1 LFGFFIPR
9 MGEDKAMSSNTP
21 ASATPDVPPTPPK
34 APPPPPP
41 VGPISGSAEPAV
53 KFTRAGALWTAL
65 FVGFLVLIV
74 LLIFVAQNIDSVPLH
89 LFGWSWSVPLGI
101 AILLA
106 AVGGGLLTVA
116 VGTARIL
123 QLRRVAKKHHT
134 ASIQ

>member
-1 LFGFFIPR
+1 
-9 MGEDKAMSSNTP
+9 MSSNTP